1 MRTILV
7 SDPDAPRAG
16 VVPPPRRPASRFRPT
31 ARCPLV
37 LLGIVVGAY
46 ALVTFVPM
54 LASAAIPPDSVRSHA
69 FYPTLL
75 PIHAVS
81 GAVALLIASVMI
93 SPCRR
98 DFTPRGHQWLGYVYG
113 GAVALSGP
121 TGLVVAT
128 AADGGWPARI
138 GFIALGALWMIFTAA
153 GVRAGIRGERDA
165 HRRAMTRSVA
175 LAFAAVSLRLQN
187 PIFEVLGVPFAIY
200 YPIVA
205 WTSWAPNL
213 LWAEWRNR
221 RL

>member
-1 MRTILV
+1 MSATNKT
-7 SDPDAPRAG
+7 AT
-16 VVPPPRRPASRFRPT
+16 RPIPSPVHARHSRLT

-37 LLGIVVGAY
+37 FVGIVVGAY

-54 LASAAIPPDSVRSHA
+54 LATAAIPPDSVRSHA
-69 FYPTLL
+69 FFPTLL
-75 PIHAVS
+75 PVHAVS

-98 DFTPRGHQWLGYVYG
+98 NFTPQGHRWLGYVYG
-113 GAVALSGP
+113 GAVAISGP

-138 GFIALGALWMIFTAA
+138 GFITLGLLWMATTASGVCA
-153 GVRAGIRGERDA
+153 GRSNAPVA

-175 LAFAAVSLRLQN
+175 LAFAAVSLRVQN
-187 PIFEVLGVPFAIY
+187 PIFAVLGVPFEIS

-205 WTSWAPNL
+205 WTSWVPNL
-213 LWAEWRNR
+213 IWAEWRNR
-221 RL
+221 QP